1 MEEAKKKR
9 KNKRIV
15 ILTVVMMT
23 AVFLFLV
30 YLNQRPYAH
39 IEVQSLSDLHAE
51 QIVQTASSKMRL
63 KPENLR
69 ITPSGKVTFD
79 VDENGK
85 LVRPLQFDLHGISGE
100 NVQTGTLL
108 FRKPGLYLYRNQT
121 EKLPKYYENLP
132 EYAQDFDLSTFLSA
146 LHDLP
151 VTQAAQQIDAEKVLF
166 YTVEWVYDTAPSD
179 TLTTLVWKGGQVHPQ
194 DGACSIA
201 DREKQCLFTVTPHTG
216 HVSDFQ
222 NRVQIVMEMG
232 E

>member
-51 QIVQTASSKMRL
+51 QIVQTACSKMRL
-63 KPENLR
+63 KPEDLR
-69 ITPSGKVTFD
+69 VTPSGKVTFD

-85 LVRPLQFDLHGISGE
+85 LIRPLQFDLHGISGE

-108 FRKPGLYLYRNQT
+108 LRKPGLYLYRNQT
-121 EKLPKYYENLP
+121 EKLPKNYENLP
-132 EYAQDFDLSTFLSA
+132 EYAQDFDLSTFLAA

-179 TLTTLVWKGGQVHPQ
+179 TLTTLVWKNGQVQQQEHTV
-194 DGACSIA
+194 AIT
-201 DREKQCLFTVTPHTG
+201 DREKQCLFTVMPHTG
-216 HVSDFQ
+216 HISDYQ
-222 NRVQIVMEMG
+222 DRVQIVMEMG
-232 E
+232 K